1 MWPPPTL
8 GVIGSWPV
16 SRLRAR
22 PGLGFAGSCGVG
34 PLTLACRC
42 SAGATAAQ
50 FPAGGAFSVPHA
62 VRPAP
67 AAWGT
72 LRTSSLR
79 PQARDGTT
87 GSWAASSLPGASRPP
102 VPSPPGVTV
111 SRVRGTLGSHSAPLR
126 DTHECNSLAS
136 VSWWWPPPRASVW
149 RARVERDRGRGT
161 QAACGRQACHRA
173 GLAPAEGPWPAG
185 RPVQPPLPPAV
196 LRAVRRI
203 NQAIRAGVAAD
214 TVKELRCPEAQLPPV
229 HPCASAVYQ
238 QELAVLQR
246 QQQGVR
252 PSPPER
258 LGVGSQPGAASGH
271 SYGLQ
276 RPGTDEG
283 DPPCPQ
289 PYCNSRCPWAKTAL
303 HSLTP

>member
-149 RARVERDRGRGT
+149 RARVEGTEGEGHGSLRAPGLSPGWPGPRRG
-161 QAACGRQACHRA
+161 AVACGSARA
-173 GLAPAEGPWPAG
+173 ASPPPCSAAG
-185 RPVQPPLPPAV
+185 RAE
-196 LRAVRRI
+196 
-203 NQAIRAGVAAD
+203 D
-214 TVKELRCPEAQLPPV
+214 
-229 HPCASAVYQ
+229 
-238 QELAVLQR
+238 
-246 QQQGVR
+246 
-252 PSPPER
+252 
-258 LGVGSQPGAASGH
+258 QPGHPGGSG
-271 SYGLQ
+271 
-276 RPGTDEG
+276 R
-283 DPPCPQ
+283 
-289 PYCNSRCPWAKTAL
+289 
-303 HSLTP
+303 

>member
-34 PLTLACRC
+34 PLTLASRC
-42 SAGATAAQ
+42 SAGATAAR

-72 LRTSSLR
+72 LRTSLLR

-126 DTHECNSLAS
+126 DAHECNSLAS

-161 QAACGRQACHRA
+161 RQPAGARPVT
-173 GLAPAEGPWPAG
+173 GLAWPPQRGRGLRVGPCSLPS
-185 RPVQPPLPPAV
+185 PL
-196 LRAVRRI
+196 
-203 NQAIRAGVAAD
+203 QCCG
-214 TVKELRCPEAQLPPV
+214 
-229 HPCASAVYQ
+229 PCGGST
-238 QELAVLQR
+238 
-246 QQQGVR
+246 R
-252 PSPPER
+252 PSGREWP
-258 LGVGSQPGAASGH
+258 
-271 SYGLQ
+271 
-276 RPGTDEG
+276 
-283 DPPCPQ
+283 
-289 PYCNSRCPWAKTAL
+289 
-303 HSLTP
+303 LTP